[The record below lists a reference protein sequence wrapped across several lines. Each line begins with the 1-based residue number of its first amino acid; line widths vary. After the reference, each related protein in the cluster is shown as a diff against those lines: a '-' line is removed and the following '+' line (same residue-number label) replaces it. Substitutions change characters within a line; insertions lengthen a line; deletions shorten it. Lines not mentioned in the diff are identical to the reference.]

1 MIYQCIVH
9 VFTKLSIFISMQ
21 HMPIQLFPLNPVVG
35 NVQFVFF
42 NSNFHL
48 AGLSQTSSSSL
59 LMELCNNQ
67 SASVCSS
74 SNTDS
79 LLTPYGDSVVTLNQ
93 AGALGNSLQES
104 SMEDSLISPLG
115 VGGVEGSLDG
125 SLMDALGGPASSD
138 SVMICGSNTTLTN
151 TCIGEK

>member
-1 MIYQCIVH
+1 
-9 VFTKLSIFISMQ
+9 MQ

-35 NVQFVFF
+35 NVQFVLF
-42 NSNFHL
+42 NFNFHL

-67 SASVCSS
+67 SASICSS
-74 SNTDS
+74 STTDS

-104 SMEDSLISPLG
+104 SLEDSPLG
-115 VGGVEGSLDG
+115 VGVVEGSLDG
-125 SLMDALGGPASSD
+125 SLMDALGGPARSD
-138 SVMICGSNTTLTN
+138 AVMICGSNTTLTN